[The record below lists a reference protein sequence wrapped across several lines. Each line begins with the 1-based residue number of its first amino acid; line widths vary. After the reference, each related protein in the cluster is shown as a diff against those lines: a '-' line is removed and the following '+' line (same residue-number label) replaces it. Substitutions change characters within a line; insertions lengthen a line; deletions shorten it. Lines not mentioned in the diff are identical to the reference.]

1 MDEELGLEIQ
11 VLQFPE
17 ISSILFYHRGGIVLA
32 VGLHAEEKVRK
43 CLMFHFHLSP
53 TDLYRS
59 QNLIGNFLP

>member
-53 TDLYRS
+53 ADLYRS